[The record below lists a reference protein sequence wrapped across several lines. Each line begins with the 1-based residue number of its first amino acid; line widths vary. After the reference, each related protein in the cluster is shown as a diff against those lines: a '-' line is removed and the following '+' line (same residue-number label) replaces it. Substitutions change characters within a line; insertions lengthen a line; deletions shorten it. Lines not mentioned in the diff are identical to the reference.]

1 MFLIL
6 NTLWFIWML
15 KYVLFWLYL
24 WQLKEYHVGRFF
36 DHFRTH
42 KGKKLLFSFEQILK
56 LVLLGLFVMDS
67 GLFNPLFFVTFL
79 VYLGESLIFL
89 RNVYLRN
96 FKKPIKTSKTMFLAL
111 ASLAVVILFFGKTSN
126 IEDKLQ
132 PVWLLVFDIL
142 APLIISIVVLIFQPF
157 FVFARNNILRKASKK
172 IKGFKGLTVIGITG
186 SYGKTTT
193 KEFLTTILSK
203 KFKVA
208 GTKKHQ
214 NSEIGIAKCI
224 LNDLNSQHQIFVVEM
239 GAYKKGGI
247 KLLADIVKPK
257 IGIVTGVNEQHLALF
272 GSLENLLSAEGG
284 GELAE
289 SLPKD
294 GALIVNGDNKYCLDL
309 LMHSSNLP
317 ANQEKKYSTS
327 NKTIDSDIWT
337 EEITVKKDSISLVA
351 VDKNKNLANFTA
363 NVLGGHNVLNLLG
376 AILVANEL
384 GMNFE
389 EISDACKNI
398 KQEQAGKIFSE
409 GKLGIDII
417 DFFYSAN
424 PDGVFADL
432 NYLSIFPNK
441 KAIIMPCLIELGLKS
456 AEIHQKI
463 GKKIGEICGLAIVTS
478 KDKFKD
484 MKKGAMEAGMKE
496 KNILLC
502 DNPQEIFS
510 AITSFCKSG
519 DAVLLEGRIPS
530 KVIKLLTNE

>member
-1 MFLIL
+1 
-6 NTLWFIWML
+6 ML

-398 KQEQAGKIFSE
+398 KQEQAGMILNQ

-417 DFFYSAN
+417 DSSYSAN
-424 PDGVFADL
+424 PDGVYADL

-478 KDKFKD
+478 KDKFED

-519 DAVLLEGRIPS
+519 DVVLLEGRIPS